1 MYYNLPLLFFY
12 KGGIIMPIVIG
23 EFYNN
28 LNEDNTSKEFYNSVL
43 ESDINYNILNTK
55 GYWKLV
61 DKYVNSSNVSWDEE
75 QTYPT
80 IDTCIRSENLYGL
93 YRYAYKLDPTTY
105 KISYIGMCHISK
117 LDNGE
122 YSVEWDTDN
131 LSISNFGKNKNITES
146 AMTSKERS
154 ELSDDIFGIP
164 SQRKYPLNDKKH
176 VEQAI
181 RMFNHVDK
189 KFESEL
195 ADNILDAM
203 EKYHI
208 STNTVG
214 DKNRLKKYIKEETIY
229 EGLIWNDNTP
239 NDIKQLK
246 MEIKEDL
253 KRPENIKDLINKVKD
268 STKNVDFKS
277 DEKKVAYKILRKNGV
292 NICGYSIKTSTYG
305 SFEISNTHT
314 LIGIYKN
321 YIISVSFIGAKG
333 NIGLGSVSINYDK
346 NKSEIP
352 KDVAFN
358 FISVLSPNVLKV
370 KCTRR
375 SINISATA
383 ENVDSAYPIIDH
395 KYSKK
400 YKIKKIPG
408 MSITLSTMKT
418 VREDSLVAAALPRE
432 DFQPNSV
439 YIINYLN
446 NNTFEKELAICR
458 DKMSSIYTCTNEKP
472 KLLSLSDFKKIASEV
487 KVYKYNGDCD
497 FKSIVEE
504 SHSGIEFYRNIT
516 NNPNANIDDL
526 DSDYYFTKESSSYLD
541 ELKSIEECIINSAP
555 HSTIVNE
562 EYYPIIPLIN
572 LNESYSSVHY
582 FRDINGVFAQNI
594 DTLARS
600 ASYESVDLIPK
611 STINLLKNI

>member
-1 MYYNLPLLFFY
+1 
-12 KGGIIMPIVIG
+12 MPIVIG

-28 LNEDNTSKEFYNSVL
+28 LNEDNTSKEFYQSIL
-43 ESDINYNILNTK
+43 ESDMEQGCILHTK

-61 DKYVNSSNVSWDEE
+61 DKYVNPSNVSWDEE

-93 YRYAYKLDPTTY
+93 YRYAYKLDPKTY
-105 KISYIGMCHISK
+105 KVSYIGMCHITK
-117 LDNGE
+117 LEDEG
-122 YSVEWDTDN
+122 YSVVWDKDN
-131 LSISNFGKNKNITES
+131 LSISAFNKKKNISEA
-146 AMTSKERS
+146 AMSSKERN
-154 ELSDDIFGIP
+154 ELSDDSFGIP

-181 RMFNHVDK
+181 KMFNHVDDK
-189 KFESEL
+189 HESEL

-208 STNTVG
+208 STDVVG

-239 NDIKQLK
+239 NDIKKLK
-246 MEIKEDL
+246 MDIREDL
-253 KRPENIKDLINKVKD
+253 KKPENIKDLIDKAKD
-268 STKNVDFKS
+268 SVKNVDFKS
-277 DEKKVAYKILRKNGV
+277 DEKKAAYKVLRRNGV

-314 LIGIYKN
+314 LIGTYKN
-321 YIISVSFIGAKG
+321 YILSIQFIGAKG
-333 NIGLGSVSINYDK
+333 NLGLGTIIINYDK
-346 NKSEIP
+346 NKSDIP

-358 FISVLSPNVLKV
+358 FISILSPNVLKI

-383 ENVDSAYPIIDH
+383 ENVDSAYPMIDH

-400 YKIKKIPG
+400 YKVKKIPG
-408 MSITLSTMKT
+408 MSITLSTMKS
-418 VREDSLVAAALPRE
+418 VREDSLVAAALPRD

-439 YIINYLN
+439 YIVNYLN
-446 NNTFEKELAICR
+446 NNTFEKELAICK
-458 DKMSSIYTCTNEKP
+458 DKMSNIFTCTDQKP
-472 KLLSLSDFKKIASEV
+472 ELLSLSDFKKIASEI

-497 FKSIVEE
+497 FKSIVES
-504 SHSGIEFYRNIT
+504 SHSGVEFYQNIV
-516 NNPNANIDDL
+516 NDSNVKIDDL
-526 DSDYYFTKESSSYLD
+526 DNDYRFTRESSYLD
-541 ELKSIEECIINSAP
+541 ELNSIEECILNSAP
-555 HSTIVNE
+555 HSGIINE
-562 EYYPIIPLIN
+562 VYCPILPLVN
-572 LNESYSSVHY
+572 LNESDSSVQY
-582 FRDINGVFAQNI
+582 FRDINGIFAQNV

-600 ASYESVDLIPK
+600 ASYKSADLIPET
-611 STINLLKNI
+611 TINLLKNI